1 MAGEGGPSSAAYSA
15 LAAQAQGLRGVEAF
29 TLDYRAA
36 FPLSLVLSRRV
47 ITKYQLLSSFEVIH
61 AREHTLSQEL
71 SQASD
76 MDQVMEMHE
85 RFLDI
90 CLKDCLLASQH
101 LLGVLSKLCSTC
113 LLFADHLLRF
123 FEEATSSG
131 AASIEQKE
139 AYLQREAS
147 HETYNRILNK
157 FAETFDTQRSLRNDR
172 QRNLSLDSIAAA
184 TRAVHPTRPQS
195 ARIE

>member
-1 MAGEGGPSSAAYSA
+1 MDQVSLHSPASLNLTPYPKPCFA
-15 LAAQAQGLRGVEAF
+15 LV
-29 TLDYRAA
+29 
-36 FPLSLVLSRRV
+36 
-47 ITKYQLLSSFEVIH
+47 
-61 AREHTLSQEL
+61 
-71 SQASD
+71 
-76 MDQVMEMHE
+76 QVMEMHE

-157 FAETFDTQRSLRNDR
+157 FAETFDTQVGTIISLTSLMDLPPTMMLFFQLREFLDQLWND
-172 QRNLSLDSIAAA
+172 
-184 TRAVHPTRPQS
+184 S
-195 ARIE
+195 ARQHGQLANLCVRLDYNGYYSSQFAPEF